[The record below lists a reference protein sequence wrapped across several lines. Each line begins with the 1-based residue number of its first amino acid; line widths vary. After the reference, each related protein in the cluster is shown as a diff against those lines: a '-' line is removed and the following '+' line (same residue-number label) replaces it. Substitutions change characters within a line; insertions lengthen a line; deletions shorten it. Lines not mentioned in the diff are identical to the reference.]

1 MASAKITITKDGK
14 TREIAPGVLIT
25 WEKRGWTAANTA
37 PTTVTVTEAFFE
49 PKKNE
54 EIPADVTPE
63 AELEQEHDQT
73 SNQAETREF

>member
-37 PTTVTVTEAFFE
+37 PTTVTVTEAFFK

-63 AELEQEHDQT
+63 AELEQEQDQT
-73 SNQAETREF
+73 YNQAETREF

>member
-54 EIPADVTPE
+54 EIPADVTTE
-63 AELEQEHDQT
+63 AELEEEQDQT

>member
-1 MASAKITITKDGK
+1 MASRITITKDGK
-14 TREIAPGVLIT
+14 TKEISSGVLIT
-25 WEKRGWTAANTA
+25 WENRGWTAANTA
-37 PTTVTVTEAFFE
+37 PTTVTATEAFFE

-54 EIPADVTPE
+54 EIPADVTTE